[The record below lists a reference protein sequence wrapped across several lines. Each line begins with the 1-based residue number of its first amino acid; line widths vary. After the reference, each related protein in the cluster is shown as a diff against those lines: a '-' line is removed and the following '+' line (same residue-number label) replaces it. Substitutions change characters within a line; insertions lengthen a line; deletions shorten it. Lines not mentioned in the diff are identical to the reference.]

1 MEKLFYFGRMKI
13 SLIGYMG
20 SGKST
25 IGPELA
31 LRYGLDYYDLD
42 AEIEK
47 EEGDTITEIILNK
60 GELYFRKLERKK
72 LEELLAKDNF
82 VLSTG
87 GGTPCYYDNI
97 DLLNNNS
104 LSVYLKQS
112 VSELYNR
119 LNGNTSERPLIA
131 HLEGEPL
138 REYIG
143 KHLFE
148 RGLYYDKATMVIKA
162 GQKNKSEILEEL
174 MMFSHE

>member
-1 MEKLFYFGRMKI
+1 MKI

-31 LRYGLDYYDLD
+31 VLSGLDYYDLD

-47 EEGDTITEIILNK
+47 HTGYTITETIFNK
-60 GELYFRKLERKK
+60 GELYFRKLEREK
-72 LEELLAKDNF
+72 LHEILAKDNF

-97 DLLNNNS
+97 DVINKNS
-104 LSVYLKQS
+104 LSIYLQYNVK
-112 VSELYNR
+112 ELFER
-119 LNGNTSERPLIA
+119 LKGNTAERPLIA

-138 REYIG
+138 QEYIG

-148 RGLYYDKATMVIKA
+148 RSTYYDKATVVIKA
-162 GQKNKSEILEEL
+162 GKLSNLEILKEIKNYT
-174 MMFSHE
+174 HE

>member
-1 MEKLFYFGRMKI
+1 MKI

-31 LRYGLDYYDLD
+31 VLSGLDYYDLD

-47 EEGDTITEIILNK
+47 HTGYTITETIFNK
-60 GELYFRKLERKK
+60 GELYFRKLEREK
-72 LEELLAKDNF
+72 LHEILAKDNF

-97 DLLNNNS
+97 DVLNKNS
-104 LSVYLKQS
+104 LSVYLQYNVK
-112 VSELYNR
+112 ELFER
-119 LNGNTSERPLIA
+119 LKGNTAERPLIA

-138 REYIG
+138 QEYIG

-148 RGLYYDKATMVIKA
+148 RSTYYDKATVVIKA
-162 GQKNKSEILEEL
+162 GKLSKLEILKEIKNYT
-174 MMFSHE
+174 HE

>member
-1 MEKLFYFGRMKI
+1 MKI

-31 LRYGLDYYDLD
+31 VLSGLDYYDLD

-47 EEGDTITEIILNK
+47 HTGYTITETIFNK
-60 GELYFRKLERKK
+60 GELYFRKLEREK
-72 LEELLAKDNF
+72 LHEILAKDNF

-97 DLLNNNS
+97 DVINKNS
-104 LSVYLKQS
+104 LSVYLQYNVK
-112 VSELYNR
+112 ELFER
-119 LNGNTSERPLIA
+119 LKGNTAERPLIA

-138 REYIG
+138 QEYIG

-148 RGLYYDKATMVIKA
+148 RSTYYDKATVVIKA
-162 GQKNKSEILEEL
+162 GKLNKLEILKEIKNYT
-174 MMFSHE
+174 HE